1 MISKKYRLALAKMLK
16 LYKEI
21 STEQGNLVAE
31 AEEIVV
37 GTEVFVDGEEGM
49 TPAQDG
55 EYVDTVNNLIYV
67 VVGGTVTEIKE
78 KENTLEENLED
89 NQEKGSDNGEE
100 NNKGS
105 QDGTGDDNGSKDGT
119 GDTGKMED
127 NAEMD
132 ALKGELEAKNDE
144 LEAKNAEN
152 ETLKAKVAELEATVS
167 DLEDQIAA
175 YKAKEEETAPSAED
189 AEKFSKQG
197 TGDRALDKKIKA
209 AQAIKSVYSK

>member
-49 TPAQDG
+49 IPAQDG
-55 EYVDTVNNLIYV
+55 EYIDTVNNLIYV

-78 KENTLEENLED
+78 KEKENTLEGNLED

-100 NNKGS
+100 NNTGT
-105 QDGTGDDNGSKDGT
+105 QDGTGDDNGSQNGA
-119 GDTGKMED
+119 GDTGKVED

-132 ALKGELEAKNDE
+132 ALKGENEA
-144 LEAKNAEN
+144 
-152 ETLKAKVAELEATVS
+152 LKAKVAELEATVS

-197 TGDRALDKKIKA
+197 TGDRALDKKMKA
-209 AQAIKSVYSK
+209 AQAIKSVYNK

>member
-1 MISKKYRLALAKMLK
+1 MLK

-21 STEQGNLVAE
+21 STEKGNLVAE

-55 EYVDTVNNLIYV
+55 EYVDTVNNLVYV
-67 VVGGTVTEIKE
+67 VAGGTVTEIKE
-78 KENTLEENLED
+78 KEQENPLEGNLED

-100 NNKGS
+100 NNEGS
-105 QDGTGDDNGSKDGT
+105 QDGTGDDNGSQDGT

-127 NAEMD
+127 NSEMD
-132 ALKGELEAKNDE
+132 ALKGENEA
-144 LEAKNAEN
+144 
-152 ETLKAKVAELEATVS
+152 LKAKIAELEATVS

-175 YKAKEEETAPSAED
+175 YKAKEEETDPSADD

-197 TGDRALDKKIKA
+197 TGDRALDKKMKA
-209 AQAIKSVYSK
+209 AKAIESVYNK

>member
-21 STEQGNLVAE
+21 STEKGNLVAE

-55 EYVDTVNNLIYV
+55 EYVDTVNNLVYV
-67 VVGGTVTEIKE
+67 VAGGTVTEIKE
-78 KENTLEENLED
+78 KEQENPLEGNLED

-100 NNKGS
+100 NNEGS
-105 QDGTGDDNGSKDGT
+105 QDGTGDDNGSQDGT

-127 NAEMD
+127 NSEMD
-132 ALKGELEAKNDE
+132 ALKGENEA
-144 LEAKNAEN
+144 
-152 ETLKAKVAELEATVS
+152 LKAKIAELEATVS

-175 YKAKEEETAPSAED
+175 YKAKEEETDPSADD

-197 TGDRALDKKIKA
+197 TGDRALDKKMKA
-209 AQAIKSVYSK
+209 AKAIESVYNK

>member
-67 VVGGTVTEIKE
+67 VAGGTVTEIKE
-78 KENTLEENLED
+78 KENTLEGNLED
-89 NQEKGSDNGEE
+89 NQESGSDNGEGNQEE
-100 NNKGS
+100 NNDSS
-105 QDGTGDDNGSKDGT
+105 QDGTGDDNDSKDGT
-119 GDTGKMED
+119 SDTGKMED
-127 NAEMD
+127 NAEID
-132 ALKGELEAKNDE
+132 TLKV
-144 LEAKNAEN
+144 EN
-152 ETLKAKVAELEATVS
+152 EALKAKIAELEATVS

-175 YKAKEEETAPSAED
+175 YKEKEEETAPSAED

-197 TGDRALDKKIKA
+197 TGDRALDKKMKA
-209 AQAIKSVYSK
+209 VQAIKSVYNK

>member
-55 EYVDTVNNLIYV
+55 EYVDTVNNVIYV
-67 VVGGTVTEIKE
+67 VVGSTVTEIKE
-78 KENTLEENLED
+78 KENTLEGNLED
-89 NQEKGSDNGEE
+89 NQESGSDNGEGNQEE
-100 NNKGS
+100 NNDSS
-105 QDGTGDDNGSKDGT
+105 QDGTGDDNDSKDGT
-119 GDTGKMED
+119 SDTGKMED
-127 NAEMD
+127 NAEID
-132 ALKGELEAKNDE
+132 TLKGE
-144 LEAKNAEN
+144 N
-152 ETLKAKVAELEATVS
+152 EPLKAKIAELEATVS

-189 AEKFSKQG
+189 AERFSKQG
-197 TGDRALDKKIKA
+197 TGDRALDKKMKA
-209 AQAIKSVYSK
+209 VQAIKSVYNK

>member
-67 VVGGTVTEIKE
+67 VAGGTVTEIKE
-78 KENTLEENLED
+78 KENTLEGNLED
-89 NQEKGSDNGEE
+89 NQESGSDNGEGNQEE
-100 NNKGS
+100 NNDSS
-105 QDGTGDDNGSKDGT
+105 QDGTGDDNDSKDGT
-119 GDTGKMED
+119 SDTGKMED
-127 NAEMD
+127 NAEID
-132 ALKGELEAKNDE
+132 TLKGENEA
-144 LEAKNAEN
+144 
-152 ETLKAKVAELEATVS
+152 LKAKIAELEATVS

-189 AEKFSKQG
+189 AERFSKQG
-197 TGDRALDKKIKA
+197 TGDRALDKKMKA
-209 AQAIKSVYSK
+209 VQAIKSVYNK

>member
-55 EYVDTVNNLIYV
+55 EYIDTVNNLIYV
-67 VVGGTVTEIKE
+67 VAGGTVTEIKE
-78 KENTLEENLED
+78 KENTLEGNLED

-100 NNKGS
+100 NKEGS
-105 QDGTGDDNGSKDGT
+105 QDGTGDDNGSQDGT
-119 GDTGKMED
+119 GDTNKMED

-132 ALKGELEAKNDE
+132 ALKGENEA
-144 LEAKNAEN
+144 
-152 ETLKAKVAELEATVS
+152 LKAKVAELEATVS

-197 TGDRALDKKIKA
+197 TGDRALDKKMKA
-209 AQAIKSVYSK
+209 AQAIKSVYNK